1 MFKHLIIDPEVPVS
15 PATQPVL
22 FVSHGA
28 PTLALEGGAWAEALH
43 AWAGGLEGVRAILVL
58 SAHWETAGPV
68 RVLAHPRPETLHDFG
83 GFPPALYQMQYPA
96 PGDPDL
102 AARVVAMLQAGGLEA
117 GLDPLRPLDHGV
129 WVPLRAAFPE
139 ARIPVVQVSLP
150 VARTPRGLFE
160 LGRLLAPLRQ
170 EGVVMIASGGI
181 VHNLRRLDW
190 ADRPGTEAWAQTFE
204 DWVVQGLARA
214 QAAPAAPVS
223 AVPPDAL
230 EGLFAAAVQAPFYAQ
245 AVPTTE
251 HFDPLYFAMGAAG
264 TGRLR
269 TVHAGW
275 QYGSLSLRT
284 WAWQ

>member
-1 MFKHLIIDPEVPVS
+1 MFKHAIADPEVPMS

-43 AWAGGLEGVRAILVL
+43 AWAVGLEGVRAILVL
-58 SAHWETAGPV
+58 SAHWESAGPV
-68 RVLAHPRPETLHDFG
+68 RVLAHPRPDTLHDFG
-83 GFPPALYQMQYPA
+83 GFPEALYRMQYPA

-102 AARVVAMLQAGGLEA
+102 AARVVAMLQAGGMEA

-150 VARTPRGLFE
+150 IARTPHGLFE

-170 EGVVMIASGGI
+170 EGVVVIASGGI
-181 VHNLRRLDW
+181 VHNLRLLDGS
-190 ADRPGTEAWAQTFE
+190 DRPRTEAWAQAFE
-204 DWVVQGLARA
+204 DWVVQGLART
-214 QAAPAAPVS
+214 QTTPAAP
-223 AVPPDAL
+223 DAL
-230 EGLFAAAVQAPFYAQ
+230 DGLFSAAAQAPFYAR

-264 TGRLR
+264 AGHLR
-269 TVHAGW
+269 TVHQGW
-275 QYGSLSLRT
+275 QYGSLSLRVWD
-284 WAWQ
+284 WAD